1 MGRTVGDTEA
11 ITHAS
16 AHAGLALGDV
26 ATGLRGF
33 YGHIM
38 TTLHRPS
45 PPHTRPPTSSGE
57 ARISF
62 RKPVSESGYV
72 NAAWWPRSRDL
83 AAELPALF
91 DVLRTAYQDVD
102 RVSYNLPFWQP
113 TPRRMRIDKRVV
125 RVRGYHIQN
134 PLVLTV
140 FDPSGE
146 QHINILVVRPEADA
160 DFAERVLQLAGGVGS
175 LEQPDRILKLAA
187 MPDGKSA
194 RSDRP

>member
-1 MGRTVGDTEA
+1 VGDTEA
-11 ITHAS
+11 ITHAGV
-16 AHAGLALGDV
+16 HAGLALGDA

-38 TTLHRPS
+38 TTLHHPS
-45 PPHTRPPTSSGE
+45 PPRTPPPTSSGE

-62 RKPVSESGYV
+62 RQPVSKSGYID
-72 NAAWWPRSRDL
+72 AAWWPRSRDL

-102 RVSYNLPFWQP
+102 RIAYNLPFWQP
-113 TPRRMRIDKRVV
+113 TPRRMQIDERVV
-125 RVRGYHIQN
+125 RVRGYHIQD

-140 FDPSGE
+140 FDLSGE

-160 DFAERVLQLAGGVGS
+160 DFSERVLQLAGGVGS

-187 MPDGKSA
+187 TPDEKSA

>member
-1 MGRTVGDTEA
+1 VGDTEA
-11 ITHAS
+11 ITHAGV
-16 AHAGLALGDV
+16 HAGLALGDV

-45 PPHTRPPTSSGE
+45 PHRTPPPTSSGE

-62 RKPVSESGYV
+62 RQPVSESGYID
-72 NAAWWPRSRDL
+72 AAWWPRSRDL

-91 DVLRTAYQDVD
+91 EVLRTAYQDVD
-102 RVSYNLPFWQP
+102 RIAYNLPFWQP
-113 TPRRMRIDKRVV
+113 TPRRMHIDERVV
-125 RVRGYHIQN
+125 RVRGYHIQD

-140 FDPSGE
+140 FDLSGE

-187 MPDGKSA
+187 TPEEKSA